1 MSLEVLVALLSPDK
15 VQLLRLGES
24 GRRVV
29 QDWFAIGVE
38 KTWEIDDCEDHMSGS
53 GDDPSELRDIA
64 CQSPGG
70 VSKRLFL
77 I

>member
-1 MSLEVLVALLSPDK
+1 LSLEDLVALLSPDK
-15 VQLLRLGES
+15 VQLLRLGEF

-29 QDWFAIGVE
+29 QDWFAIGFE

-53 GDDPSELRDIA
+53 GDDPSELRDIV
-64 CQSPGG
+64 CQFPGG